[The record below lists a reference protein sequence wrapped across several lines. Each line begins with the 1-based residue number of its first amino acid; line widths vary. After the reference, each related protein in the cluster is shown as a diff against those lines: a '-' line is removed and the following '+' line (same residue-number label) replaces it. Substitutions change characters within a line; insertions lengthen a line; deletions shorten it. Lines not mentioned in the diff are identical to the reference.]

1 MKPRVEPRALY
12 QEDRDT
18 CFHPIQRQN
27 QITEIAATLNPFPG
41 EIFRFRSYGQLLSL
55 AITNTE
61 LLGLSPTFFPTL
73 SSWYCCKNLCSPYPM
88 QMWLVKS
95 GETAVESG
103 EEIKKRHK
111 TWRRNS
117 AARMEKMGMTEELIV
132 TASILL
138 TQTQNIL

>member
-1 MKPRVEPRALY
+1 
-12 QEDRDT
+12 
-18 CFHPIQRQN
+18 
-27 QITEIAATLNPFPG
+27 
-41 EIFRFRSYGQLLSL
+41 
-55 AITNTE
+55 
-61 LLGLSPTFFPTL
+61 
-73 SSWYCCKNLCSPYPM
+73 M